1 MKILILQLKEGNMA
15 VNNLLNKKFFEL
27 IEFANIYEAV
37 DFFLFRQRWLARIII
52 LLDGITIFI
61 NKVVILE
68 MIKCCRVSID
78 NNKLLLLLLFL
89 TKVAVIDFPTICFA
103 Q

>member
-15 VNNLLNKKFFEL
+15 VNNPLNKKFFEL
-27 IEFANIYEAV
+27 VEFANIHEAV
-37 DFFLFRQRWLARIII
+37 DFFLFRQRWLTRIII

-61 NKVVILE
+61 NKVVISK
-68 MIKCCRVSID
+68 MIECCRVSIN

-89 TKVAVIDFPTICFA
+89 TKVAVIDFLTICFV
-103 Q
+103 

>member
-27 IEFANIYEAV
+27 VEFANIHKAV
-37 DFFLFRQRWLARIII
+37 DFFLFRQKQLVRIII

-61 NKVVILE
+61 NKVVISE
-68 MIKCCRVSID
+68 MIEYCRVSID
-78 NNKLLLLLLFL
+78 NNELLLLLLFL
-89 TKVAVIDFPTICFA
+89 IKVAVIDFLTICFM
-103 Q
+103 